1 MKPFFTAIYFMPV
14 RPAFHGSGGKIS
26 WECVIGY
33 LAKGD
38 FPGGYSNLPSGK
50 PFVSILIMRDNEMGK
65 IMTSLVPC
73 KIIVHCFCILCSS
86 ARLEYTSGGKI
97 PIYKLHFFYPLIY
110 RHLHHSYKSNFY
122 CFLPLFS
129 HLFVFH
135 LHLNAIF
142 AFSFPFYNIVFY

>member
-38 FPGGYSNLPSGK
+38 FPGGYSNLPSWK

-73 KIIVHCFCILCSS
+73 KIIVHCFCILIES
-86 ARLEYTSGGKI
+86 RT
-97 PIYKLHFFYPLIY
+97 
-110 RHLHHSYKSNFY
+110 
-122 CFLPLFS
+122 
-129 HLFVFH
+129 
-135 LHLNAIF
+135 F
-142 AFSFPFYNIVFY
+142 AAEKTFRDVAQPG

>member
-65 IMTSLVPC
+65 IMTSLVP
-73 KIIVHCFCILCSS
+73 S
-86 ARLEYTSGGKI
+86 RL
-97 PIYKLHFFYPLIY
+97 
-110 RHLHHSYKSNFY
+110 
-122 CFLPLFS
+122 
-129 HLFVFH
+129 FH
-135 LHLNAIF
+135 LTVDRDA
-142 AFSFPFYNIVFY
+142 SFLHPLPTGSGRICLLDT